1 MKTISDILP
10 FFLSELQV
18 FYPENEIKSLAY
30 ISIKQILNMSKS
42 DTIVH
47 SKKILEEDQIL
58 RIKSS
63 ISSLKEYEPIQYV
76 FTETEFY
83 KREFYCMYGENFIEL
98 FPFIFIFLLR

>member
-30 ISIKQILNMSKS
+30 ISIKHILNMSKS
-42 DTIVH
+42 DTIIH

-63 ISSLKEYEPIQYV
+63 IYSTKTEIHPQFKTLYLSLK
-76 FTETEFY
+76 
-83 KREFYCMYGENFIEL
+83 
-98 FPFIFIFLLR
+98 FLMI